1 MAPLGLAI
9 ELTHYNLKLAE
20 NNELTQGH
28 LESGR
33 LLSYKIGLEWQSL
46 TVNLCKAWRVGL
58 KVLEMSMCEDQA
70 TLQQKRRSPLW

>member
-1 MAPLGLAI
+1 MYILNCMAPLGLAI

-33 LLSYKIGLEWQSL
+33 LLSYKIGLE
-46 TVNLCKAWRVGL
+46 
-58 KVLEMSMCEDQA
+58 
-70 TLQQKRRSPLW
+70 